1 MPPSGGAAYARIK
14 RIKER
19 LKKKKALEGGGGGSK
34 LAHEGTSKNMGDT
47 QSKTSIRSPRSEKDP
62 ENPEE
67 DIYPV
72 HVNLKRTIDELER
85 WPGLVKDYTAL
96 TMYFLFCCLFMSL
109 VVFQLDVPMQDELD
123 HMVLDVPTQYELDHM
138 VRHRLLD
145 QEGALAN
152 VAGHGDVFSYLLKEY
167 DSDTGDWTEDD
178 GGVFGTL
185 FEAEHYN
192 GDPIIGE
199 DVGFLFSFNKL
210 IGGVQLKQ
218 IRGTEQKCSEGRGF
232 SNYNLFYETCYE
244 DEPQV
249 FGDSPEEIERS
260 KFGDRETID
269 GSQTYTATVAP
280 AFQWDPI
287 EQGFTTF
294 LSLADGSSYNK
305 KRLEDLNTMRWL
317 DKRTK
322 QLEIKFIFY
331 NGNFGKFTFAKIILS
346 FDKGGIYRPY
356 DPESAAVQQAMAKGI
371 QLKIG
376 SLNMEPY
383 LKEIDFVRLAF
394 EVFILVASFVREQVE
409 NAMSG
414 HFLKRWSPFN
424 VLDAINYTCNILF
437 IYMRIM
443 ILRKIIEGY
452 VKVPVNDYQ
461 RIFEEVYEDTQNQL
475 TVNFVSI
482 LLCILRFFKY
492 YQFQPRLQIVNK
504 TMGAAVV
511 HLYHFMLI
519 FGIILCGFA
528 VLGHLNFGK
537 QSRDFVTII
546 YSIQT
551 LWESL
556 FGNIDLG
563 PTIGNTDLGY
573 INIYMGQARSPPAPP
588 HLPRAALVFFISWM
602 FIAFLVL
609 WNVFIGILM
618 DAYGLALEEG
628 KAAAEKR
635 GKEQPDAVGD
645 DVAAFMS
652 EISTVLDRNAW
663 KFNRE
668 ALLHSLK
675 LLDKHLPDPEVEFDV
690 YQKELK
696 VLQKQQQMLAH
707 RIQYLETMT
716 SEDIQHEPF
725 HDLWKQKTVTINQIA
740 DVLPRK
746 NVTIIQIAGVPPRVS
761 ESIKR
766 EEIDEDNLEIVWS
779 NLLSVLGEDGDGQDA
794 RQHADHHEE
803 KILKDLVPNRT

>member
-1 MPPSGGAAYARIK
+1 LRLRPFFCQEGRSSEGTSSDKMPPSGGA
-14 RIKER
+14 
-19 LKKKKALEGGGGGSK
+19 GGGGGSK

-109 VVFQLDVPMQDELD
+109 VVFQ
-123 HMVLDVPTQYELDHM
+123 LDVPTQYELDHM

-394 EVFILVASFVREQVE
+394 EVVFMVWVFILVASFVREQVE

-573 INIYMGQARSPPAPP
+573 INIYMGQ
-588 HLPRAALVFFISWM
+588 VFFISWM

-740 DVLPRK
+740 DVLPR
-746 NVTIIQIAGVPPRVS
+746 VS

-803 KILKDLVPNRT
+803 KILKDLVANLMEDNARMRRKVSTLDT